1 MRSHAHG
8 IPRNSWMG
16 SESPLG
22 EPMYIRLRCAKQ
34 RRQPLNRRSQ
44 NNSLGV
50 DIQEIQ
56 VTSNPELISRPDPLI
71 RVRMVRIIFSV
82 ERRRRLEPNSNAV
95 CGTGGFR
102 DQRNGVDVA
111 AQLMWWEVQP
121 NDHVLQKRF
130 ANPSSL
136 VFEGERVHRFLKPF
150 PPTLH
155 GRVRQ

>member
-1 MRSHAHG
+1 MG
-8 IPRNSWMG
+8 IK
-16 SESPLG
+16 SPFG
-22 EPMYIRLRCAKQ
+22 EPRYIRLCCAKQ
-34 RRQPLNRRSQ
+34 RWKPLNGRCQ

-56 VTSNPELISRPDPLI
+56 VTSNPELVSRPDPLI

-82 ERRRRLEPNSNAV
+82 ERRRGFEPNSNAV
-95 CGTGGFR
+95 CGAGRFR
-102 DQRNGVDVA
+102 DQRDGVDVA
-111 AQLMWWEVQP
+111 PQFVWWEVQP

-150 PPTLH
+150 PPALH